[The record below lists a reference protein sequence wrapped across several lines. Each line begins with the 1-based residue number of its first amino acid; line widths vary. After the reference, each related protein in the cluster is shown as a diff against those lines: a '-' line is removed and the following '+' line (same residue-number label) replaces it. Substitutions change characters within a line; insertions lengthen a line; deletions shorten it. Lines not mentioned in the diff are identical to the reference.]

1 MESEHPVALTTIA
14 RFFRSGRRRFAH
26 DSQRV
31 VTTFCDVNPFAV
43 SEIRYHP
50 SMPRDYG
57 QLCPMALSLE
67 ILGERWTLLIVRDL
81 LRGPRKFQDLTES
94 LGAAPGLLSR
104 RLKLLEERG
113 VIARR
118 MYTDHPPRAEY
129 ALTQRGA
136 ELRDVVR
143 ALTIWGSKHLPGERV
158 LVHSRCDHPIEIAYR
173 CARCDETLALADIAY
188 RTEATVKPRKRST
201 RRVPPSASISTRRR
215 RKVASAH
222 KAIA

>member
-1 MESEHPVALTTIA
+1 MA
-14 RFFRSGRRRFAH
+14 R
-26 DSQRV
+26 
-31 VTTFCDVNPFAV
+31 N
-43 SEIRYHP
+43 
-50 SMPRDYG
+50 YG
-57 QLCPMALSLE
+57 QRCPMARSLE

-81 LRGPRKFQDLTES
+81 LRGPLKFQDLMDS
-94 LGAAPGLLSR
+94 LRAAPGLVSR

-113 VIARR
+113 IIARR

-173 CARCDETLALADIAY
+173 CAQCDETLGLTDITY
-188 RTEATVKPRKRST
+188 RTEAMVKTRKRSS
-201 RRVPPSASISTRRR
+201 RRARPSAAVSTRRR
-215 RKVASAH
+215 RKMASAQ